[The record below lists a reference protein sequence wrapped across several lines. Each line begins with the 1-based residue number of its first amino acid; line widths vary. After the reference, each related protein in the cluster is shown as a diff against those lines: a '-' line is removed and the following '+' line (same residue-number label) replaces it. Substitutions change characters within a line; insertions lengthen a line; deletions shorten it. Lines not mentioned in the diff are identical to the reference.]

1 MYIKEKL
8 LSLKNVEGSL
18 SRATSEDKNRAL
30 ELVKES
36 LDKNRDKIL
45 FANEEDMANGMNNR
59 MNKGLLDR
67 LFLDNERIDG
77 IISGIETVISL
88 DDPVWRSNEVWTLEN
103 GLTVSKM
110 TVPLGV
116 IGIIY
121 ESRPNVTVDAFA
133 LALKSG
139 NCIILRGS
147 SSAVNSNMALVKA
160 IKEGLSKSNISE
172 DVVAFIEDIDRKYV
186 EEILSA
192 RGYIDLIIPRG
203 GRGLIDFVVENAKVP
218 TLETGQGNCHIY
230 IDEFAD
236 LEKAIPI
243 VINSKTQRVG
253 VCNACET
260 VLVHDNIKEE
270 VLKSLYENLAD
281 RVELRGDLKTKGL
294 IDVKEAVESDYESEF
309 LDYILALKVVENIG
323 EAIDHINK
331 YGTKHSEAIVTENY
345 TNANLFTRTVDASTV
360 YVNAA
365 TRFTDGSEFGFGAEM
380 GISTQKIHARGPV
393 GLNELVTNKYVVL
406 GQGQTRK

>member
-18 SRATSEDKNRAL
+18 SKATSEDKNRAL

-172 DVVAFIEDIDRKYV
+172 DVVAFIEDTDRKYV

-192 RGYIDLIIPRG
+192 RGYVDLIIPRG

-260 VLVHDNIKEE
+260 VLVHDSIKEE

>member
-172 DVVAFIEDIDRKYV
+172 DVVAFIEDTDRKYV

-192 RGYIDLIIPRG
+192 RGYVDLIIPRG

-260 VLVHDNIKEE
+260 VLVHDSIKEE
-270 VLKSLYENLAD
+270 VLKSLHENLAD
-281 RVELRGDLKTKGL
+281 RVELRGDMKTKGL

>member
-192 RGYIDLIIPRG
+192 RGYVDLIIPRG

-260 VLVHDNIKEE
+260 VLVHDSIKEE
-270 VLKSLYENLAD
+270 VLKSLHENLAD

>member
-172 DVVAFIEDIDRKYV
+172 DVVAFIEDTDRKYV

-192 RGYIDLIIPRG
+192 RGYVDLIIPRG

>member
-172 DVVAFIEDIDRKYV
+172 DVVAFIEDTDRKYV

-281 RVELRGDLKTKGL
+281 RVELRGDMKTKGL

>member
-8 LSLKNVEGSL
+8 EALKNVEGSL
-18 SRATSEDKNRAL
+18 SKATSEDKNRAL

-77 IISGIETVISL
+77 IISGIETVIRL
-88 DDPVWRSNEVWTLEN
+88 DDPVWRSNDVWTLEN
-103 GLTVSKM
+103 GLTISKM
-110 TVPLGV
+110 TVPLGL

-172 DVVAFIEDIDRKYV
+172 DVVAFIEDTDRKYV

-260 VLVHDNIKEE
+260 VLVHDSIKEE

-281 RVELRGDLKTKGL
+281 RVELRGDLKTKAL
-294 IDVKEAVESDYESEF
+294 IDVKEAVESDYENEF

-331 YGTKHSEAIVTENY
+331 YGTRHSEAIVTENY

>member
-281 RVELRGDLKTKGL
+281 RVELRGDMKTKGL